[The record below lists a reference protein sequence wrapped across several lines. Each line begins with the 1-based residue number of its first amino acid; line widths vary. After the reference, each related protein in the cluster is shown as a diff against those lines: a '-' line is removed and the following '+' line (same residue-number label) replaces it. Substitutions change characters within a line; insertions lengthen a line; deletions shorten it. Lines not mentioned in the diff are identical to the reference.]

1 MIKLFFSGHRQIAS
15 GMKKSIDILT
25 GDSSKLVVFDAYV
38 NEENVHDALHQFLD
52 QTTSEDIK
60 ILISDMVGGSVNQIL
75 YPYAAKSNT
84 FLIAGVNLA
93 LLLELVAAADRE
105 DITKTEI
112 QDFIEQAKMSI
123 QLIEINEN
131 EQTDNEFF

>member
-1 MIKLFFSGHRQIAS
+1 
-15 GMKKSIDILT
+15 
-25 GDSSKLVVFDAYV
+25 
-38 NEENVHDALHQFLD
+38 
-52 QTTSEDIK
+52 
-60 ILISDMVGGSVNQIL
+60 MVGGSVNQIL